1 MKKILCAFALSV
13 MALTAFSQEIK
24 IGRGQVLYHIPSP
37 NIVLSA
43 RQHVPYNAVIQ
54 TVNVIPAKWKI
65 VKFVN
70 MGNQNTKN
78 YDAMI
83 IQSAGTFKKMEQRT
97 YLLRYQDLSD
107 EYKKI
112 IDRANYKLDS
122 VFVAKQNK
130 LASLED
136 ELEEIKIST
145 EKFKQ
150 KKTAELNDVINN
162 LSNARDSFIN
172 IELTRSLNII
182 KDKKFKIQDSL
193 YNVLTNKEKDVLKHI
208 TFSDI
213 CLDTD
218 SAGGNDIMISW
229 TNISNKPI
237 KYAYFT
243 LDYYN
248 RVDDRVYCTIRG
260 KDTGRLKVTGWI
272 EPKEHTRSYWD
283 HIIYNYSADYAIVKN
298 IQIIYKDGSTYNVSL
313 TKKEF
318 KDIYNYEDISSKVVN
333 GLDNAEQLLYSLDD
347 ARIEG
352 KLKKWFNDI
361 AYQANQPKLFGW
373 NPIMKAAYDNINT
386 IYVTYERAILVA
398 SEKIEKEIKTAENS
412 SFKSEIT
419 KQKNTIEKD
428 NTEYEVNVNENWEYY
443 FINM

>member
-1 MKKILCAFALSV
+1 
-13 MALTAFSQEIK
+13 
-24 IGRGQVLYHIPSP
+24 
-37 NIVLSA
+37 
-43 RQHVPYNAVIQ
+43 
-54 TVNVIPAKWKI
+54 
-65 VKFVN
+65 
-70 MGNQNTKN
+70 
-78 YDAMI
+78 
-83 IQSAGTFKKMEQRT
+83 
-97 YLLRYQDLSD
+97 
-107 EYKKI
+107 
-112 IDRANYKLDS
+112 
-122 VFVAKQNK
+122 
-130 LASLED
+130 
-136 ELEEIKIST
+136 
-145 EKFKQ
+145 
-150 KKTAELNDVINN
+150 
-162 LSNARDSFIN
+162 
-172 IELTRSLNII
+172 
-182 KDKKFKIQDSL
+182 
-193 YNVLTNKEKDVLKHI
+193 
-208 TFSDI
+208 
-213 CLDTD
+213 
-218 SAGGNDIMISW
+218 MISW

-398 SEKIEKEIKTAENS
+398 PEKIEKEIKTAENS

>member
-182 KDKKFKIQDSL
+182 KDKKFKIQDSIQCF
-193 YNVLTNKEKDVLKHI
+193 NK
-208 TFSDI
+208 
-213 CLDTD
+213 
-218 SAGGNDIMISW
+218 
-229 TNISNKPI
+229 
-237 KYAYFT
+237 
-243 LDYYN
+243 
-248 RVDDRVYCTIRG
+248 
-260 KDTGRLKVTGWI
+260 
-272 EPKEHTRSYWD
+272 
-283 HIIYNYSADYAIVKN
+283 
-298 IQIIYKDGSTYNVSL
+298 
-313 TKKEF
+313 
-318 KDIYNYEDISSKVVN
+318 
-333 GLDNAEQLLYSLDD
+333 
-347 ARIEG
+347 
-352 KLKKWFNDI
+352 
-361 AYQANQPKLFGW
+361 
-373 NPIMKAAYDNINT
+373 
-386 IYVTYERAILVA
+386 
-398 SEKIEKEIKTAENS
+398 
-412 SFKSEIT
+412 
-419 KQKNTIEKD
+419 
-428 NTEYEVNVNENWEYY
+428 
-443 FINM
+443 